1 MLVVVVAVA
10 ATRFARGAISNA
22 GARSDELPVDEDVVH
37 DREADAVQVLV
48 RGGIGALIV
57 DERDAR
63 DPAARR
69 NRRKLLSRGEA
80 SPRPLGRILGRG
92 RLDTV
97 GAPADAVG
105 GVRPRR
111 RLGHDVEARRTRAAM
126 PAVTII
132 EAEREPGAHTENP
145 PA

>member
-10 ATRFARGAISNA
+10 ATRFARGAISNP
-22 GARSDELPVDEDVVH
+22 GARSDELSVDEDVVH
-37 DREADAVQVLV
+37 NREADAVQVLV
-48 RGGIGALIV
+48 RGSIGALIV
-57 DERDAR
+57 DERDAH

-97 GAPADAVG
+97 GAPPAEVG

-111 RLGHDVEARRTRAAM
+111 RLARHVEARRAA
-126 PAVTII
+126 AAIAAATIM
-132 EAEREPGAHTENP
+132 EAGRGP
-145 PA
+145 

>member
-80 SPRPLGRILGRG
+80 SPRPLGPILGRG

-97 GAPADAVG
+97 GAPADEVR

-111 RLGHDVEARRTRAAM
+111 RLGPHVEARRTA
-126 PAVTII
+126 PATAPATKIYPHP
-132 EAEREPGAHTENP
+132 ERPLHH
-145 PA
+145 